1 MTYAMILCAGFGTRL
16 SHLTKNS
23 PKPMLKLGDK
33 PILEH
38 TIEHLKKHEIKDIV
52 INLHYLADHITSY
65 FGDGSSFG
73 VHITYSYE
81 ENPLGTSGAVKKVQD
96 ILSKADNFLILYGDV
111 VTNQN
116 YTDLISHHKSKTDA
130 IGTIIVHEREKSNSI
145 VEMNTDNK
153 ILKFL
158 ERPPESELKI
168 KKQNWVNSG
177 LYCFNKEIFN
187 LIPDGV
193 SDFPK
198 DIFLKLVQAGNLYG
212 FPLSGYRCAV
222 DSQERYFMVQ
232 SDYSNGIVFRD
243 L

>member
-16 SHLTKNS
+16 GDLTKNS

-38 TIEHLKKHEIKDIV
+38 TINHLKRHNIENIV
-52 INLHYLADHITSY
+52 INLHYFAEHITSY
-65 FGDGSSFG
+65 FEDGSNFG
-73 VHITYSYE
+73 VNINYSYE
-81 ENPLGTSGAVKKVQD
+81 EYPLGTSGAVKKVQN
-96 ILSKADNFLILYGDV
+96 ILSEADNFLVLYGDV
-111 VTNQN
+111 ITNQN
-116 YTDLISHHKSKTDA
+116 YTDLINFHKSKADA
-130 IGTIIVHEREKSNSI
+130 TGSIIIHEREKSNSI
-145 VEMNTDNK
+145 VEISGDNK

-177 LYCFNKEIFN
+177 LYCFDKKIFN
-187 LIPDGV
+187 FIPDGV

-198 DIFLKLVQAGNLYG
+198 DIFPKLVQAGNLYG

-232 SDYSNGIVFRD
+232 SDYDSGIVF
-243 L
+243 